1 MHVLLTGAAGF
12 VGARTAARLLED
24 GHTLT
29 AVDNFND
36 YYDPRLKEH
45 RTEAFRDND
54 GCTLVRGDIEDYA
67 FVESLFDSQ
76 CPDAVINLAA
86 RAGVRASIENP
97 FVYMST
103 NADGTLNLLE
113 AMRRHNVHKL
123 VLASTSSLYAGS
135 DMPFVES
142 LPVNTPISPYAA
154 SKKAA
159 EALAYSYH
167 YLFNIDVSVLR
178 YFTVFGPAG
187 RPDMMPF
194 RFVKWISEGTPLTLY
209 GDGSASR
216 DFTYVDDIAD
226 GTVRALKPLGYE
238 VINLGGGRNPISVRT
253 IIEKMETL
261 IGRNARI
268 DYRDPVAADMKS
280 TWADI
285 SKAGRLLDW
294 SPVVDVD
301 EGLARTVAWHREHE
315 DLVADMRVD

>member
-24 GHTLT
+24 GYTLT

-45 RTEAFRDND
+45 RVEQLSRHR
-54 GCTLVRGDIEDYA
+54 GCTFLRGDIEDYST
-67 FVESLFDSQ
+67 VESLFESKR
-76 CPDAVINLAA
+76 PDAVVNLAA
-86 RAGVRASIENP
+86 RAGVRASIEDP
-97 FVYMST
+97 FVYLRT
-103 NADGTLNLLE
+103 NATGTLNLLE
-113 AMRRHNVHKL
+113 AMRRYDVGKL

-167 YLFNIDVSVLR
+167 SLYDIDVSVLR

-194 RFVKWISEGTPLTLY
+194 RFIKWISEGTPLTLY

-216 DFTYVDDIAD
+216 DFTYVDDIAE
-226 GTVRALKPLGYE
+226 GTVRALTPLGYE
-238 VINLGGGRNPISVRT
+238 VINLGGGRNPITVSD
-253 IIEKMETL
+253 IIEKMEKL
-261 IGRNARI
+261 IGRRARI

-285 SKAGRLLDW
+285 SKAARLLDW
-294 SPVVDVD
+294 SPSVDVD
-301 EGLARTVAWHREHE
+301 EGLARTVEWHKEHAG
-315 DLVADMRVD
+315 LVADMRVD

>member
-36 YYDPRLKEH
+36 YYDPKLKEH
-45 RTEAFRDND
+45 RVEGLRDD
-54 GCTLVRGDIEDYA
+54 GGCSFVRGDIEDYSI
-67 FVESLFDSQ
+67 VESLFESKR
-76 CPDAVINLAA
+76 PDAVINLAA

-97 FVYMST
+97 FVYLST
-103 NADGTLNLLE
+103 NATGTLNLLE
-113 AMRRHNVHKL
+113 AMRRYDVGKL
-123 VLASTSSLYAGS
+123 VLASTSSLYAGNE
-135 DMPFVES
+135 MPFVES

-194 RFVKWISEGTPLTLY
+194 RFIKWITEGTALTLY

-226 GTVRALKPLGYE
+226 GTVRALTPLGYE
-238 VINLGGGRNPISVRT
+238 VINLGGGRNPISVSSM
-253 IIEKMETL
+253 IEKMEER
-261 IGRNARI
+261 IGRRARI

-285 SKAGRLLDW
+285 SKAERLLDW
-294 SPVVDVD
+294 SPSVDVD
-301 EGLARTVAWHREHE
+301 EGLARTVEWHKKYAR
-315 DLVADMRVD
+315 LVADMRVE

>member
-24 GHTLT
+24 GYTLT

-45 RTEAFRDND
+45 RVEQLSRHR
-54 GCTLVRGDIEDYA
+54 GCTFLRGDIEDYST
-67 FVESLFDSQ
+67 VESLFESKR
-76 CPDAVINLAA
+76 PEAVINPAA
-86 RAGVRASIENP
+86 RAGVRASIEDP
-97 FVYMST
+97 FVYLRT
-103 NADGTLNLLE
+103 NATGTLNLLE
-113 AMRRHNVHKL
+113 AMRRYDVGKL

-167 YLFNIDVSVLR
+167 SLYDIDVSVLR

-194 RFVKWISEGTPLTLY
+194 RFIKWISEGTPLTLY

-216 DFTYVDDIAD
+216 DFTYVDDIAE
-226 GTVRALKPLGYE
+226 GTVRALTPLGYE
-238 VINLGGGRNPISVRT
+238 VINLGGGRNPITVSD
-253 IIEKMETL
+253 IIEKMEKL
-261 IGRNARI
+261 IGRRARI

-285 SKAGRLLDW
+285 SKAARLLDW
-294 SPVVDVD
+294 SPSVDVD
-301 EGLARTVAWHREHE
+301 EGLARTVEWHKEHAG
-315 DLVADMRVD
+315 LVADMRVD

>member
-1 MHVLLTGAAGF
+1 MHVLLTGGAGF
-12 VGARTAARLLED
+12 VGGRTAIRLLED
-24 GHTLT
+24 GHTIT

-45 RTEAFRDND
+45 RVDDFRARE
-54 GCTLVRGDIEDYA
+54 GCTLARGDIEDYS
-67 FVESLFDSQ
+67 FVDSLFESRR
-76 CPDAVINLAA
+76 PDAVINLAA

-113 AMRRHNVHKL
+113 AMRRYDVKKL

-167 YLFNIDVSVLR
+167 HLFNIDVSVLR

-194 RFVKWISEGTPLTLY
+194 RFIKWISEGTPLTLF

-226 GTVRALKPLGYE
+226 GTVRALRPLGYE
-238 VINLGGGRNPISVRT
+238 VINLGGGRNPISVNT
-253 IIEKMETL
+253 IIGKMEAL
-261 IGRNARI
+261 IDRRARI
-268 DYRDPVAADMKS
+268 DYRDPVAADMTS

-285 SKAGRLLDW
+285 SKAERLLDW
-294 SPVVDVD
+294 TPTVDVD
-301 EGLARTVAWHREHE
+301 EGLARTVDWHKQHSE
-315 DLVADMRVD
+315 LVADMTVD